1 MIATW
6 SWDLDMILQVFRV
19 RPVAWN
25 VMAIA
30 NISLLEGT
38 RNEHYNDS
46 CRSSQCRKHS
56 HSRSWG

>member
-6 SWDLDMILQVFRV
+6 SLDLDKIFQVFRV
-19 RPVAWN
+19 RCVAWN
-25 VMAIA
+25 VMAVA

-38 RNEHYNDS
+38 RNEHCNDS

-56 HSRSWG
+56 LSRSWG